1 MADAATPT
9 VWTIKAL
16 LAWTTEFLASKGIES
31 PRAEAQIL
39 LAHVLKCS
47 KVDLLVRYNELP
59 TDSERTRFRE
69 LIQRRV
75 AGWPVAYLVGTRD
88 FYLLSF
94 EVSPAVLVPR
104 PETETLV
111 LEALGYLKPLDAP
124 AILDLGTGSGCIA
137 ISIAHQKR
145 DARVT
150 AVDVSPDA
158 LAVAARNAIRHGVA
172 ERIEFLKGDLFAPL
186 EPGSTFDLIVSNP
199 PYIAPDEF
207 PTLAA
212 DVRDHEPRIALEGG
226 SDGLAFY
233 RRIAAGV
240 GPHLKPGGRLLME
253 IGYAQDES
261 VRAILGQEPELE
273 VGPTIKD
280 MSGHPRVV
288 VAKKVTSAGSTFPAG

>member
-1 MADAATPT
+1 MAVPPTPT

-39 LAHVLKCS
+39 LAHVLRCG
-47 KVDLLVRYNELP
+47 KVDLLIRYDEQP
-59 TDSERTRFRE
+59 SEAERTRFRE

-75 AGWPVAYLVGTRD
+75 AGWPVACLVGTRD

-94 EVSPAVLVPR
+94 EVTPAVLVPR

-111 LEALGYLKPLDAP
+111 LEALAYLKPLSAP
-124 AILDLGTGSGCIA
+124 TVLDLGTGSGCIA
-137 ISIAHQKR
+137 ISLAQQKK

-158 LAVAARNAIRHGVA
+158 LTVARRNAARHGVA
-172 ERIEFLKGDLFAPL
+172 DRIDFLQGDLFTPL
-186 EPGSTFDLIVSNP
+186 APGSASDLVVSNP
-199 PYIAPDEF
+199 PYIAPGEF
-207 PTLAA
+207 AALAP
-212 DVRDHEPRIALEGG
+212 DVRDHEPRIALDGG

-233 RRIAAGV
+233 RRIAAAV
-240 GPHLKPGGRLLME
+240 GSYLKPGGRLLME
-253 IGYAQDES
+253 IGYTQDEA
-261 VRAILGQEPELE
+261 VRAILARQSELQL
-273 VGPTIKD
+273 GPTIKD

-288 VAKKVTSAGSTFPAG
+288 VAKRV